1 MNVGTWEALFG
12 SLFPTS
18 KEASTE
24 RGKFLLGWFLIFC
37 QCLISVA
44 NAILTQYIFRENDLE
59 SPFIMSYIGISSM
72 IIALPV
78 YWWTE
83 RKAALFRAQQQQPED
98 PNHSSDMGSLSF
110 DSLADDM
117 SRYKSYSDLVDIATR
132 RAMGLVND
140 HERRWNHRKTILAA
154 LLITPAMF
162 LADWAFNAA
171 LLSTSIASATTLVSF
186 QSMFVYVLAVFLSL
200 DTYSSLKLLGIM
212 AGVAGM
218 ALTAIHDDNNDN
230 APTNYKYSD
239 VITYTYNTTIPD
251 EFEFPTTNTWGD
263 SLAVIAAVA
272 YATYT
277 IQVRLFCPENE
288 ELYSMH
294 LLLGYIGA
302 IAFIP
307 LLPVAIWLF
316 LSGQIRMSWLT
327 FVLVFVKGVFDFL
340 ITDYLLFRTVILTGP
355 TIATVGLGLT
365 IPMAFVG
372 DLLMGRDDI
381 FSLFSII
388 GALSCVVGFLVVNLV
403 PSSGS
408 GDKEPLM
415 HHEAK
420 KESYEAPSFDN
431 HHVVI

>member
-1 MNVGTWEALFG
+1 MIQMNVATWEALFG

-24 RGKFLLGWFLIFC
+24 RGKFILGWFLIFC
-37 QCLISVA
+37 QCVISVA
-44 NAILTQYIFRENDLE
+44 NAILTQYIFKENNLE

-78 YWWTE
+78 YWWSE
-83 RKAALFRAQQQQPED
+83 RRAASLRAQQQQSEQPD
-98 PNHSSDMGSLSF
+98 LGAPSF

-140 HERRWNHRKTILAA
+140 HQRRWNHRKTFLAA

-186 QSMFVYVLAVFLSL
+186 QSMFVYILAVLLSL

-230 APTNYKYSD
+230 APTDYKYSD

-263 SLAVIAAVA
+263 SLAVVAAVA

-307 LLPVAIWLF
+307 LAPAALWLF
-316 LSGQIRMSWLT
+316 LSGQIRMSGFT

-340 ITDYLLFRTVILTGP
+340 ITDYLLFRTVVLTGP

-372 DLLMGRDDI
+372 DLVMGRDDI
-381 FSLFSII
+381 FSLFSIV

-403 PSSGS
+403 PSSDT

-415 HHEAK
+415 EGAVK
-420 KESYEAPSFDN
+420 NESYQAPSFDSD
-431 HHVVI
+431 HIVI